1 MCVHIVVN
9 PTQHLNTQQQQQQ
22 CHGNVPGSY
31 TALAATSLADT
42 ALAATALAATALAA
56 TALAS
61 TALAAQHS

>member
-9 PTQHLNTQQQQQQ
+9 PTQHLNTQQQQQ

-31 TALAATSLADT
+31 TALAATALADT

-61 TALAAQHS
+61 TALAA